1 MANTRSLLDAAF
13 QDLRCSWKALAL
25 ADVVYK
31 TIAFIV
37 LTPLVELFFSVVL
50 SVSGNEVLADQD
62 ILFFF
67 LGPAGWL
74 CLVTVGALWL
84 GIVALEQSALMGIIC
99 AARGRQ
105 RIGILG
111 ALKFA
116 TTNAWPVLRV
126 AARLITFTLLAI
138 APFLAAAGLVY
149 FALLTEYDINYYLK
163 EKPPEFLTALGIG
176 GVIVATLLAL
186 LLRLFTGWCFALPLV
201 LFENISPVDALRV
214 SRERAHGQRTSLL
227 LWIVGWFV
235 ATLVLSLL
243 ASAAV
248 VALGRLLV
256 PSATGSLKLL
266 VLAIGATLF
275 FWAVVNLAV
284 NLVSSTTFAAILF
297 NLYRQQGSEGN
308 IDSSRLSMAEGIG
321 NAAGFRL
328 TRTRLFS
335 AGVVGVVV
343 VIGAGGY
350 VIQRVRL
357 EDHVAVTA
365 HRGSSKAAPEN
376 TMAAIKK
383 AIEDG
388 ADWVEID
395 IQETAAGEVVVFHD
409 SDFMKLAGVNL
420 KIWDATM
427 ADLKEIDIGSWFAP
441 RFADQRVP
449 TLADVLNECKGKVGV
464 NIELK
469 YYGHDQ
475 QLEQRAVAIVES
487 HGMASEVVFMSL
499 KIDAVKKMKAMRPRW
514 TVGLLM
520 SVAAGNLKKVD
531 ADFLAVNANFADR
544 SFIHAAHARGRQVHV
559 WTVNDAPTMS
569 TMIGRG
575 ADNLITDKPALA
587 RSVIAQRAQM
597 TPVERLLLELAG
609 MLGVAPEIGEP

>member
-1 MANTRSLLDAAF
+1 M
-13 QDLRCSWKALAL
+13 
-25 ADVVYK
+25 
-31 TIAFIV
+31 
-37 LTPLVELFFSVVL
+37 
-50 SVSGNEVLADQD
+50 
-62 ILFFF
+62 
-67 LGPAGWL
+67 
-74 CLVTVGALWL
+74 
-84 GIVALEQSALMGIIC
+84 
-99 AARGRQ
+99 
-105 RIGILG
+105 
-111 ALKFA
+111 
-116 TTNAWPVLRV
+116 
-126 AARLITFTLLAI
+126 
-138 APFLAAAGLVY
+138 VY

-163 EKPPEFLTALGIG
+163 EKPPEFLAALGIG

-201 LFENISPVDALRV
+201 LFENISPSNALRV

-256 PSATGSLKLL
+256 PNATGSLKLL

-297 NLYRQQGSEGN
+297 NLYRQLGSEGN
-308 IDSSRLSMAEGIG
+308 IDSSRLSMAEEIG
-321 NAAGFRL
+321 NAAGFQM
-328 TRTRLFS
+328 TRTRLLA

-357 EDHVAVTA
+357 EDKVAVTA

-395 IQETAAGEVVVFHD
+395 IQETADGEVVVFHD
-409 SDFMKLAGVNL
+409 SDFMKLAGVHL

-449 TLADVLNECKGKVGV
+449 TLGEVLEECKGKVGV

-475 QLEQRAVAIVES
+475 QLEQRTVAIVES

-499 KIDAVKKMKAMRPRW
+499 KIDAVKKMKTIRPRW

-544 SFIHAAHARGRQVHV
+544 SFIRAAHARGRQVHV

-609 MLGVAPEIGEP
+609 ILGVPPEIGEP